1 MYKALAPYAIHVRVN
16 NLQESIEAA
25 RIGGFQ
31 GVEFGPNEIA
41 DLIDQRGV
49 EAVKQIFSSAG
60 VRPAGW
66 GLPVEWRTSEETWRQ
81 GLEKLPRQAKAAAAI
96 GGTRCYTWVMPCSNE
111 RDLEENRRFHIERFR
126 PIAQILAENGCSLG
140 LEFIGPKTLRESQK
154 YPFIYKMEDML
165 AMGREIGPNT
175 GVLLDCWHWY
185 TSHGTLDAIRA
196 LRPEQVVYVHVNDAP
211 AGISVDAQIDNM
223 RSLPGETGVIDIT
236 GFLQALQ
243 AIGYDGPITPEPFK
257 DELKDLPSDEDRLRL
272 VGQAMDKIFRQAGI
286 TPA

>member
-1 MYKALAPYAIHVRVN
+1 VS
-16 NLQESIEAA
+16 NLQEAIAAA
-25 RIGGFQ
+25 RTGGFQ

-49 EAVKQIFSSAG
+49 EAVKQIFASAG

-66 GLPVEWRTSEETWRQ
+66 GLPVEWRTTEETWRQ
-81 GLEKLPRQAKAAAAI
+81 GLEKLPRQAQAAAAI
-96 GGTRCYTWVMPCSNE
+96 GGTRCYTWVVPCSNE
-111 RDLEENRRFHIERFR
+111 RELEENRRFHIERFR
-126 PIAQILAENGCSLG
+126 PIAQVLEENGCSLG

-165 AMGREIGPNT
+165 AMGREIGPNV

-185 TSHGTLDAIRA
+185 TSHGTLEAIRA

-211 AGISVDAQIDNM
+211 AGIPVDAQIDNV
-223 RSLPGETGVIDIT
+223 RALPGETGVIDIA

-257 DELKDLPSDEDRLRL
+257 DELKDLPSDEDRLH
-272 VGQAMDKIFRQAGI
+272 VAGQAMDKIFQQAGL
-286 TPA
+286 TPR